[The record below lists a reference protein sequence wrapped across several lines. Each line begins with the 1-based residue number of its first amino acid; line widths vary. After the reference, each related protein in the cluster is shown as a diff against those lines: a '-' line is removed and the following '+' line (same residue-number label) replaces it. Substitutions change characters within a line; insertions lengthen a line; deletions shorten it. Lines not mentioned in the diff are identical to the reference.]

1 MMSLRSN
8 CQSTYPIGMMRFGQ
22 DLTLVFLAGEVVV
35 DYDIRLKRE
44 LPEAG
49 KLWVAGYTNGGFAQI
64 ASKRV
69 LEEGGC
75 EAST

>member
-49 KLWVAGYTNGGFAQI
+49 KLWAAGYTNVVFA
-64 ASKRV
+64 
-69 LEEGGC
+69 
-75 EAST
+75 